1 MPAAMLP
8 SYYTLTPERKL
19 RYNFHRG
26 QWRAWNSPAR
36 FILLLA
42 GTQSGKTVFGP
53 TWLYREIQSCG
64 PGDYLTVTPTFQL
77 LGKKALPAFI
87 ELFEKRLQV
96 GRYVGSPIRRFEF
109 THEGSRRTWG
119 DRWDGAGTTVFFG
132 HAQDPDSLE
141 SATVK
146 AAWLD
151 EAGQRKFRRASWDA
165 IRRRLSI
172 YSGRVLVTTTPYDL
186 GWLKQVLYDPWRA
199 GDPSIEVVNFKSIE
213 NPAFPRAE
221 YDAARRD
228 LPAWKFQMF
237 YEGRFE
243 RPAGL
248 IYDCVSMEGPHTHRI
263 PRFVI
268 PYQWPRY
275 LGLDFGGVHTA
286 GVFYAA
292 EPGTGR
298 LYAYREYLAGSR
310 TAQEHVQQLL
320 QGEPGVPTTVGGA
333 WASEEQWRREFR
345 AAGLPVRPPAVAG
358 VEVGIER
365 VYGAHKRDEIY
376 VFEDLGGYLEEKITY
391 SYELDDNDQPTAR
404 IADKQDFHFMDA
416 ERYVI
421 GWLKRP
427 TPERPALPVEAP
439 RTGAAQYLTG
449 APGSSRGQV

>member
-1 MPAAMLP
+1 MPAAP
-8 SYYTLTPERKL
+8 YYEITPERKL

-26 QWRAWNSPAR
+26 QWRAWQSTAR
-36 FILLLA
+36 FVLLLA

-53 TWLYREIQSCG
+53 TWLYREIQTNG
-64 PGDYLTVTPTFQL
+64 PGDYMVVTPTFQL

-109 THEGSRRTWG
+109 SREGNRRTFG
-119 DRWDGAGTTVFFG
+119 DHWNGDDTSIFFG

-141 SATVK
+141 SATAK

-172 YSGRVLVTTTPYDL
+172 HNGRVLITTTPYDL
-186 GWLKQVLYDPWRA
+186 GWLKQVLYDPWKA
-199 GDPSIEVVNFKSIE
+199 GDTSIEVVNFNSIE
-213 NPAFPRAE
+213 NPAFPRSE

-228 LPAWKFQMF
+228 LPAWKFAMF

-248 IYDCVSMEGPHTHRI
+248 IYDCFIVDGPQTHKI

-268 PYQWPRY
+268 PAHWPRY

-286 GVFYAA
+286 GLFYAE
-292 EPGTGR
+292 EPATGR
-298 LYAYREYLAGSR
+298 LYLYREYMQGSL
-310 TAQEHVQQLL
+310 TAQEHVGKLL
-320 QGEPGVPTTVGGA
+320 AGEPGMPTVVGGA
-333 WASEEQWRREFR
+333 WGSEDQWRREFR
-345 AAGLPVRPPAVAG
+345 AAGLPVRPPAVAS

-365 VYGAHKRDEIY
+365 VYGAHKRHEIY
-376 VFEDLGGYLEEKITY
+376 VFDDLPGYLEEKLTY
-391 SYELDDNDQPTAR
+391 SRELDDNDEPTER

-416 ERYVI
+416 ERYII
-421 GWLKRP
+421 GWLKRQ
-427 TPERPALPVEAP
+427 TPQREAIPEEAP
-439 RTGAAQYLTG
+439 LTGATQYLPG
-449 APGSSRGQV
+449 APGSQRGQL

>member
-1 MPAAMLP
+1 MPAAP
-8 SYYTLTPERKL
+8 YYEITAERKL

-26 QWRAWNSPAR
+26 QWRAWESTAR

-53 TWLYREIQSCG
+53 TWLYREIQTCG
-64 PGDYLTVTPTFQL
+64 PGDYLVVTPTFQL

-109 THEGSRRTWG
+109 TREGNRRTWG
-119 DRWDGAGTTVFFG
+119 DHWTGEDTTIFFG

-165 IRRRLSI
+165 VRRRISI
-172 YSGRVLVTTTPYDL
+172 HSGRALLTTTPYDL
-186 GWLKQVLYDPWRA
+186 GWLKQVLYDPWKA
-199 GDPSIEVVNFKSIE
+199 GDPAIEVINFNSIE
-213 NPAFPRAE
+213 NPAFPRSE
-221 YDAARRD
+221 YEAARRD
-228 LPAWKFQMF
+228 LPGWKFAMF

-248 IYDCVSMEGPHTHRI
+248 IYDSFIVDGPQTHKI

-268 PYQWPRY
+268 PSHWPRY

-286 GVFYAA
+286 GVFYAE

-298 LYAYREYLAGSR
+298 LYLYREYLAGNL
-310 TAQEHVQQLL
+310 TAQEHVVKLL
-320 QGEPGVPTTVGGA
+320 AGEPGIPTVVGGA

-345 AAGLPVRPPAVAG
+345 AGGLPVRPPAVAG

-365 VYGAHKRDEIY
+365 VYGAHKRNEIY
-376 VFEDLGGYLEEKITY
+376 VFDDLAGYLEEKATY
-391 SYELDDNDQPTAR
+391 SRELDDNDEPTER
-404 IADKQDFHFMDA
+404 IADKQDYHFMDS
-416 ERYVI
+416 ERYIV
-421 GWLKRP
+421 GWLKRQ
-427 TPERPALPVEAP
+427 TPPRADIPDEAP
-439 RTGAAQYLTG
+439 ASGATQYLPG
-449 APGSSRGQV
+449 APGSQRGQL